1 MKQYNLFGGIDEVEL
16 VDDEFKIIA
25 MRCRTCKDKFEPKT
39 FLQKNCFKN
48 QECINAELE
57 LKKKLHSKLWNKE
70 KKERK
75 EALKT
80 NSDYVREL
88 QVVFNKFIR
97 LRDKEKGCISCEKP
111 LNTKFDAGHFYSTGS
126 YPELRFNE
134 DNVFG
139 QCVHCNQ
146 HRHGNLIDYGL
157 RLPLRIGEERINKLI
172 ELSNVPK
179 KYTIDELKGLKV
191 LYNLKIKQLENK

>member
-1 MKQYNLFGGIDEVEL
+1 MVRQEL
-16 VDDEFKIIA
+16 QGV
-25 MRCRTCKDKFEPKT
+25 
-39 FLQKNCFKN
+39 L
-48 QECINAELE
+48 AE
-57 LKKKLHSKLWNKE
+57 KKKAKQWNKE

-97 LRDKEKGCISCEKP
+97 LRDKDEGCISCDKP
-111 LNTKFDAGHFYSTGS
+111 LNTKYDAGHFYSTGS

-146 HRHGNLIDYGL
+146 HKHGALIEYGERLHTRIGLVKIL
-157 RLPLRIGEERINKLI
+157 RLKELINI
-172 ELSNVPK
+172 PK

-191 LYNLKIKQLENK
+191 MYKLKIKQLEKK

>member
-1 MKQYNLFGGIDEVEL
+1 
-16 VDDEFKIIA
+16 
-25 MRCRTCKDKFEPKT
+25 MRCKTCKDKFEPKV
-39 FLQKNCFKN
+39 FLQKNCLKN
-48 QECINAELE
+48 DDCINAELE
-57 LKKKLHSKLWNKE
+57 LKKKIHSKTWNKE

-97 LRDKEKGCISCEKP
+97 LRDKDEGCISCDKP
-111 LNTKFDAGHFYSTGS
+111 LNTKYDAGHFYSTGS

-146 HRHGNLIDYGL
+146 HRHGNLIEYGERLHTRIGLVKIL
-157 RLPLRIGEERINKLI
+157 RLKELINI
-172 ELSNVPK
+172 PK

-191 LYNLKIKQLENK
+191 MYKLKIKQLEKK